1 MRKVVELVYC
11 DKCKKEMLVEEASL
25 EITMHKYDL
34 CFECNEAALNLID
47 DWINKDDI
55 EDEAD
60 YEEDD
65 DECEGFE
72 LFSNDE
78 EEEEPAAEEP
88 KRKYV
93 KQDIDWEKACQLK
106 NAGWRNK
113 DIAAKVGTT
122 EANINGRIYKE
133 LAKRRS

>member
-1 MRKVVELVYC
+1 MRKVVEIVYC
-11 DKCKKEMLVEEASL
+11 DKCKKEMPVVEAAL
-25 EITMHKYDL
+25 ETTLHLYDL
-34 CFECNEAALNLID
+34 CFECNEAALNLLD

-78 EEEEPAAEEP
+78 EEEEPEAEEP

-93 KQDIDWEKACQLK
+93 KQDIDWGKACALK
-106 NAGWRNK
+106 NAGWRHK
-113 DIAAKVGTT
+113 DIAAEVGTT